1 MKFFP
6 LDMAI
11 IKFAAALEERN
22 KKLNEMK
29 LMMEREREK
38 INYPIRML
46 LLWWALQ
53 FSEMGNIILSDN
65 GNIFWGNLSDISL
78 ECSFCERLLIND
90 DY

>member
-46 LLWWALQ
+46 LL
-53 FSEMGNIILSDN
+53 
-65 GNIFWGNLSDISL
+65 
-78 ECSFCERLLIND
+78 
-90 DY
+90 